1 MANPSPKKKTPR
13 QAVSHS
19 PRKPLGEREIALE
32 VLSRIEAENGY
43 ASRILEQAF
52 AAHPELDGRGRSF
65 VTRLV
70 YSVLT
75 YDRRID
81 CLIDGY
87 SKKPASALEPEIRRI
102 LELAVAQLVFMD
114 KVPAHAAVSEAVD
127 QAAAV
132 HRYTA
137 GYVNAVLREMAR
149 QNFRESWPDRASDP
163 VAHWGV
169 RTSLPDWMIALWLE
183 GYGKERMRQIAEA
196 LCVPRRLSVRVN
208 TLKTTPD
215 ALAARLKERLGDEA
229 VRPGLYLPE
238 ALQLDAPGD
247 VMQIP
252 EFTEGLFT
260 IQDES
265 SMLAVR
271 ALDPQPGDRVLDVCA
286 APGGKSTCIA
296 ERMRNIG
303 SVEACDIYP
312 AKLRK
317 IEENAARLGTSIVKA
332 GLRNALEPA
341 CEERGAYDRVLL
353 DAPCSGLGVLR
364 NKPDMKRSRKRE
376 DIPVLARQGLEM
388 LRKTAP
394 LVKPGG
400 VLVYSTCTLSP
411 EENERVVDAF
421 LAENKEFSAE
431 NAARCL
437 RPYPEEACG
446 RYTTVFPE
454 KEGLDGFFMARLVRE
469 E

>member
-1 MANPSPKKKTPR
+1 MANASPKEK
-13 QAVSHS
+13 S
-19 PRKPLGEREIALE
+19 PRRGAGKPVQGPCGEREIAREALR
-32 VLSRIEAENGY
+32 RIEEEGGY
-43 ASRILEQAF
+43 ASRALEQAF
-52 AAHPELDGRGRSF
+52 RAHPELDARGRSF

-70 YSVLT
+70 YTVLT

-81 CLIDGY
+81 CLIDRY
-87 SKKPASALEPEIRRI
+87 SKKPAAALEPEIRRI
-102 LELAVAQLVFMD
+102 LELAAAQLVFMD
-114 KVPAHAAVSEAVD
+114 KIPAHAAVSEAVD
-127 QAAAV
+127 QAAGV

-149 QNFRESWPDRASDP
+149 QNYRESWPDQAADP

-169 RTSLPDWMIALWLE
+169 RASLPDWMIALWLE
-183 GYGKERMRQIAEA
+183 KYGKDRMRQIAEA
-196 LCVPRRLSVRVN
+196 LSSPRRLSVRVN
-208 TLKTTPD
+208 TLKTTPEE
-215 ALAARLKERLGDEA
+215 LAGRLKERFGEEA

-247 VMQIP
+247 ISQIP
-252 EFTEGLFT
+252 EFIRGWFT
-260 IQDES
+260 VQDES

-303 SVEACDIYP
+303 TVEACDVYP

-317 IEENAARLGTSIVKA
+317 IGENAERLGTTCVKA
-332 GLRNALEPA
+332 RLRDALEPIPG
-341 CEERGAYDRVLL
+341 EEQAYDRVLL

-364 NKPDMKRSRKRE
+364 NKPDMKRSRKPE
-376 DIPVLARQGLEM
+376 DIPVLAAQGLAM

-394 LVKPGG
+394 LVKPSG

-411 EENERVVDAF
+411 EENEGVVDAF
-421 LAENKEFSAE
+421 LRENGSFSSESATKYI
-431 NAARCL
+431 
-437 RPYPEEACG
+437 RPYPEEASG
-446 RYTTVFPE
+446 RYTTIFPE
-454 KEGLDGFFMARLVRE
+454 KEGLDGFFLARLVRE
-469 E
+469 V